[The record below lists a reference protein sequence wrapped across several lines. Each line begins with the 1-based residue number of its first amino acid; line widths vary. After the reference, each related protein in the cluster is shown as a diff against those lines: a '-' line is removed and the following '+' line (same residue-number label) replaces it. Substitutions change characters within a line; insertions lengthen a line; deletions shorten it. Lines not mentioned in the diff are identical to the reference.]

1 MTSVEFGYVRAEE
14 TLDRI
19 KVAEYRKISYKKY
32 YLKERGNRNEKD
44 Y

>member
-1 MTSVEFGYVRAEE
+1 MTSVEFGYVRAEGM
-14 TLDRI
+14 LHR